1 MNKLLAVIKR
11 EYVERVRTK
20 MFIVLTILGPFM
32 LAIFTVVPGLL
43 FSIKTGGPTRIAIV
57 DQSDRLYDRVRTSIL
72 DDKDDDDAKKSGADA
87 QSEAMNSNT
96 KDRAQEAGKRMG
108 GSYAVEKVDLAGRP
122 LQDVQRELNL
132 RISKDQLDAYIVL
145 PREILK
151 DGKAEFYG
159 RNAGD
164 VITRGQI
171 ERRLSQA
178 VREQRMA
185 DENIS
190 ESRVRELSR
199 PVDMTTKPINDKGE
213 VGAEDSGGGF
223 ILVFILGFLIYIT
236 IIMYGQFI
244 LGAVIEEKET
254 RIIEVLFSSV
264 RSFTLMMGKLIG
276 VSLVALTQYAIWGLA
291 FGLFVLYGVGML
303 EASGVGFK
311 LPPLPLSM
319 FAYFFLFLLLGYFLY
334 ATLYALIG
342 SMVTT
347 AQEGGMVAMPVLFML
362 IMGFY
367 LAFPIIRSPNSS
379 FAFWAS
385 MVPFFSPIT
394 MLVRIVTQTPPFW
407 QIALSLAI
415 GFATVV
421 ALVWLASRIYRIG
434 MLMYG
439 KRATIP
445 EVIRWVRQA

>member
-1 MNKLLAVIKR
+1 MNKLLAVIRR

-43 FSIKTGGPTRIAIV
+43 FSKKTDATRIAIV
-57 DQSDRLYDRVRTSIL
+57 DQTDKLSNRVRTSIL
-72 DDKDDDDAKKSGADA
+72 TDKGGEDSDAPNST
-87 QSEAMNSNT
+87 QSVETINANV
-96 KDRAQEAGKRMG
+96 KDRATEAGNIA
-108 GSYAVEKVDLAGRP
+108 SVSFVVETVNLEGRP
-122 LQDVQRELNL
+122 LEQIERELNL
-132 RISKDQLDAYIVL
+132 RISKNQLDCYLVL
-145 PREILK
+145 PKDILK
-151 DGKAEFYG
+151 SGKAEFYG
-159 RNAGD
+159 RNTAD

-190 ESRVRELSR
+190 EARVRELSK
-199 PVDMTTKPINDKGE
+199 PVEMSAKPINDKGE
-213 VGAEDSGGGF
+213 VGAEDSGSAF
-223 ILVFILGFLIYIT
+223 FLVFILGFMIYIT

-264 RSFTLMMGKLIG
+264 RSFTLMIGKLIG

-291 FGLFVLYGVGML
+291 FAAFALYGVGML
-303 EASGVGFK
+303 VASGVDFK
-311 LPPLPLSM
+311 LPSLPASM
-319 FAYFFLFLLLGYFLY
+319 FVYFFVFLLLGYFLY
-334 ATLYALIG
+334 ATLYAVIG

-347 AQEGGMVAMPVLFML
+347 AQEGGMVAMPVLFTL
-362 IMGFY
+362 VMGFY
-367 LAFPIIRSPNSS
+367 MAFPIIRSPNST
-379 FAFWAS
+379 FAFWVS
-385 MVPFFSPIT
+385 LVPFFSPIT
-394 MLVRIVTQTPPFW
+394 MMVRIVTQKPPFW
-407 QIALSLAI
+407 QIALSLLI
-415 GFATVV
+415 GFVTV
-421 ALVWLASRIYRIG
+421 LGMIWLASRIYRVG

-445 EVIRWVRQA
+445 EVLRWVRRA

>member
-1 MNKLLAVIKR
+1 MQDSS
-11 EYVERVRTK
+11 E
-20 MFIVLTILGPFM
+20 
-32 LAIFTVVPGLL
+32 
-43 FSIKTGGPTRIAIV
+43 
-57 DQSDRLYDRVRTSIL
+57 
-72 DDKDDDDAKKSGADA
+72 DDAPPAGADA
-87 QSEAMNSNT
+87 QVEAMNSNM
-96 KDRAQEAGKRMG
+96 KERSQSAAKRIKG
-108 GSYAVEKVDLAGRP
+108 TYSLEKVDLAGRP
-122 LQDVQRELNL
+122 LEDVQRELNL
-132 RISKDQLDAYIVL
+132 RISKDQLDGYIVL
-145 PREILK
+145 PKEILK

-164 VITRGQI
+164 VFTRGEL

-185 DENIS
+185 DEKIS
-190 ESRVRELSR
+190 EARVRELSK
-199 PVDMTTKPINDKGE
+199 PVDMTTKPINEKGE

-223 ILVFILGFLIYIT
+223 ILVFVLGFMIYIT

-291 FGLFVLYGVGML
+291 FAAFVAYGVGML
-303 EASGVGFK
+303 ESSGIAFK
-311 LPPLPLSM
+311 LPPLPMSM
-319 FAYFFLFLLLGYFLY
+319 FVYFFLFLLLGYFIY
-334 ATLYALIG
+334 ATLYAVIG

-347 AQEGGMVAMPVLFML
+347 AQEGGMLAMPVLFTL

-367 LAFPIIRSPNSS
+367 LSFMIIRSPNSS

-407 QIALSLAI
+407 QIALSLLI
-415 GFATVV
+415 GFATVL
-421 ALVWLASRIYRIG
+421 ALVWLAARIYRIG

-445 EVIRWVRQA
+445 EVFRWVRQA

>member
-1 MNKLLAVIKR
+1 MTKLLAVIKR

-20 MFIVLTILGPFM
+20 MFLVLTVLGPFM
-32 LAIFTVVPGLL
+32 LVIFTVVPGLL
-43 FSIKTGGPTRIAIV
+43 FSIKTGGPTRLAIV
-57 DQSDRLYDRVRTSIL
+57 DQSDRLYDRVRSSIME
-72 DDKDDDDAKKSGADA
+72 DKSDEDVPPAGADA
-87 QSEAMNSNT
+87 QVEAMNSNMKERSQT
-96 KDRAQEAGKRMG
+96 TAKRIKG
-108 GSYAVEKVDLAGRP
+108 TYSIEKVDHAGRP

-132 RISKDQLDAYIVL
+132 RISKDQLDGYVVL
-145 PREILK
+145 PKEILK

-164 VITRGQI
+164 VFTRGEL

-190 ESRVRELSR
+190 ESRVRELSK
-199 PVDMTTKPINDKGE
+199 PVDMTTKPINEKGE

-223 ILVFILGFLIYIT
+223 ILVFVLGFMIYIT

-254 RIIEVLFSSV
+254 RIVEVLFSSV
-264 RSFTLMMGKLIG
+264 NSFTLMMGKLIG

-291 FGLFVLYGVGML
+291 FAAFVAYGVGML
-303 EASGVGFK
+303 ESSGIGFK
-311 LPPLPLSM
+311 LPPLPMSM
-319 FAYFFLFLLLGYFLY
+319 FVYFFLFLILGYFIY
-334 ATLYALIG
+334 ATLYAVIG

-347 AQEGGMVAMPVLFML
+347 AQEGGMLAMPVLFTL

-367 LAFPIIRSPNSS
+367 LSFMIIRSPNSS

-407 QIALSLAI
+407 QIALSLFI
-415 GFATVV
+415 GFATVL
-421 ALVWLASRIYRIG
+421 ALVWLAARIYRIG

-445 EVIRWVRQA
+445 EVFRWVRQA

>member
-1 MNKLLAVIKR
+1 MSKLLAVIKR
-11 EYVERVRTK
+11 EYVERVRAK

-32 LAIFTVVPGLL
+32 LAIFTVVPSLL

-57 DQSDRLYDRVRTSIL
+57 DQSDKLFDRVRNSIL
-72 DDKDDDDAKKSGADA
+72 ENKDEEASKPASPGA
-87 QSEAMNSNT
+87 QVESMNSNV
-96 KDRAQEAGKRMG
+96 KDRSQATAKRIKG
-108 GSYAVEKVDLAGRP
+108 TYEIERVDLGGRP
-122 LQDVQRELNL
+122 LDEVQRELNQ
-132 RISKDQLDAYIVL
+132 RIGKDQLDGYIVL
-145 PREILK
+145 PKEILK

-164 VITRGQI
+164 VFTRGEL

-190 ESRVRELSR
+190 ESRVRELSK
-199 PVDMTTKPINDKGE
+199 PVDMISKPINDKGE

-223 ILVFILGFLIYIT
+223 ILVFILGFMIYIT

-244 LGAVIEEKET
+244 LAAVIEEKET

-291 FGLFVLYGVGML
+291 FALFALYGVGVL
-303 EASGVGFK
+303 ESSGMGFK
-311 LPPLPLSM
+311 MPPLPASI
-319 FAYFFLFLLLGYFLY
+319 FVYFFLFLILGYFLY
-334 ATLYALIG
+334 ATLYAVIG

-347 AQEGGMVAMPVLFML
+347 AQEGGMLAMPVLFTL

-367 LAFPIIRSPNSS
+367 LSFMIIRSPNSS

-385 MVPFFSPIT
+385 MIPFFAPIT

-415 GFATVV
+415 GFTTVV

>member
-1 MNKLLAVIKR
+1 MNKLLAVIRR

-20 MFIVLTILGPFM
+20 MFIILTILGPFM

-43 FSIKTGGPTRIAIV
+43 FSIKAGGPTRIAIV
-57 DQSDRLYDRVRTSIL
+57 DQSGRLSDRVREAIL
-72 DDKDDDDAKKSGADA
+72 RDKDDEDSSAASPGT
-87 QSEAMNSNT
+87 MGGTVNSNV
-96 KDRAQEAGKRMG
+96 KDRSKEAGKRIT
-108 GSYAVEKVDLAGRP
+108 GSYAIEKIDLTGRS
-122 LQDVQRELNL
+122 LEDVQHELNI
-132 RISKDQLDAYIVL
+132 RIGKEQLDGYIVL
-145 PREILK
+145 SKDILTN
-151 DGKAEFYG
+151 GKADFYG
-159 RNAGD
+159 RNTGD
-164 VITRGQI
+164 VITSGQLQ
-171 ERRLSQA
+171 RRLSEA

-190 ESRVRELSR
+190 ESRVRELSK
-199 PVDMTTKPINDKGE
+199 PVEMSTKPINAKGE
-213 VGAEDSGGGF
+213 VGEEDSGGGF
-223 ILVFILGFLIYIT
+223 LLVFVLGFMIYIT
-236 IIMYGQFI
+236 IIMYGQVI
-244 LGAVIEEKET
+244 LAAVIEEKET
-254 RIIEVLFSSV
+254 RIAEVLFSSV

-291 FGLFVLYGVGML
+291 FAAFAIYGVTML
-303 EASGVGFK
+303 QSSGVPFK
-311 LPPLPLSM
+311 LPPLPLSI
-319 FAYFFLFLLLGYFLY
+319 FAYFFLFFILGYFIY
-334 ATLYALIG
+334 ATIYALIG

-347 AQEGGMVAMPVLFML
+347 TQEGGQVAMPVLFLL

-394 MLVRIVTQTPPFW
+394 MLVRIVTQTPPLW
-407 QIALSLAI
+407 QIGLSLLI

-421 ALVWLASRIYRIG
+421 GLIWLASRIYRVG

-445 EVIRWVRQA
+445 EVLRWVRQA

>member
-11 EYVERVRTK
+11 EYIERVRTK
-20 MFIVLTILGPFM
+20 MFLVLTILGPFM
-32 LAIFTVVPGLL
+32 FAIFTVVPGLL
-43 FSIKTGGPTRIAIV
+43 LSIKTGGPTRIVIV
-57 DQSDRLYDRVRTSIL
+57 DQTDKLYDRVRTSL
-72 DDKDDDDAKKSGADA
+72 LEDKDDEDSAKTGSNA
-87 QSEAMNSNT
+87 QALNSNVNDRT
-96 KDRAQEAGKRMG
+96 KEASKRING
-108 GSYAVEKVDLAGRP
+108 RYAIERVTLTGRS
-122 LQDVQRELNL
+122 LDDVQRELNL
-132 RISKDQLDAYIVL
+132 RISKDQLDGYVVL
-145 PREILK
+145 PAEILK

-159 RNAGD
+159 RNVGD
-164 VITRGQI
+164 VITRNQL

-185 DENIS
+185 DEHIS
-190 ESRVRELSR
+190 ESRVRELSK
-199 PVDMTTKPINDKGE
+199 PIDMTTKRINDKGE
-213 VGAEDSGGGF
+213 IGAEDSGGGF

-254 RIIEVLFSSV
+254 RVIEVLFSSV
-264 RSFTLMMGKLIG
+264 RSFTLMIGKLIG

-291 FGLFVLYGVGML
+291 FAAFALYGIGML
-303 EASGVGFK
+303 AASGVPFK
-311 LPPLPLSM
+311 LPPLPASI
-319 FAYFFLFLLLGYFLY
+319 FVYFFLFLLLGYFLY
-334 ATLYALIG
+334 ATLYAVIG

-347 AQEGGMVAMPVLFML
+347 AQEGGMLAMPVLFML

-367 LAFPIIRSPNSS
+367 LSFVIIQSPNST

-407 QIALSLAI
+407 QIALSLLI
-415 GFATVV
+415 GFGTVV
-421 ALVWLASRIYRIG
+421 GLIWLASRIYRVG

-445 EVIRWVRQA
+445 EVLRWVRQA